1 MTETTRLGEGDAAPS
16 APDASVQREAAGEEG
31 EVDEV
36 EVEVE
41 QEEAE
46 ADEPGAPSMSDDE
59 VEEVAPPLPRLV
71 AVASSFAGGDVQI
84 SAASGTSKPIC
95 P

>member
-1 MTETTRLGEGDAAPS
+1 MEDE
-16 APDASVQREAAGEEG
+16 VEA
-31 EVDEV
+31 EV

-46 ADEPGAPSMSDDE
+46 AEEPEAPAMSDDE
-59 VEEVAPPLPRLV
+59 VEEVAPPLPRLG
-71 AVASSFAGGDVQI
+71 AVASSFADGDVQI